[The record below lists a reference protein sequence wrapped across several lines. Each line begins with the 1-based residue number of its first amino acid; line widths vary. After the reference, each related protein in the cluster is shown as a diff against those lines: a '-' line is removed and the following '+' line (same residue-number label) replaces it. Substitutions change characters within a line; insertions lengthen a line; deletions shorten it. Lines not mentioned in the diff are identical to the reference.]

1 MTTATA
7 KGRPRV
13 NPAHRLGDGSFV
25 RFQGGLIDQ
34 YRELAFRAGYRT
46 FPAFVREAVADA
58 VRSLEALY
66 GSPEAQ
72 ESPQPSPGVAEAGSV
87 VPESVPPD
95 VLYTPLDRGG
105 RRYTFEEVQQVVAEN
120 PELGANF
127 DAPEAVAPY
136 FYGHQSRLVN
146 QMRGLQF
153 RREREAKECEEQEQE
168 RQDLEE
174 LERRRQAD
182 LEWEAEA
189 RRRASEPAPE
199 LAPNPGADPEAR
211 RVWSD
216 VLEVLE
222 RQAPRSTFE
231 TWLRPTEGVAMDDS
245 LFVVEAPTPFAVS
258 WLERRIFH
266 ALQSAL
272 ERVLNRPAH
281 LVIRLRGGGAGGEDG
296 TG

>member
-1 MTTATA
+1 M
-7 KGRPRV
+7 
-13 NPAHRLGDGSFV
+13 
-25 RFQGGLIDQ
+25 
-34 YRELAFRAGYRT
+34 
-46 FPAFVREAVADA
+46 
-58 VRSLEALY
+58 
-66 GSPEAQ
+66 
-72 ESPQPSPGVAEAGSV
+72 
-87 VPESVPPD
+87 
-95 VLYTPLDRGG
+95 
-105 RRYTFEEVQQVVAEN
+105 VAEN

-127 DAPEAVAPY
+127 DAPEAVVPY

-153 RREREAKECEEQEQE
+153 RREREAREREEQEQE

-174 LERRRQAD
+174 LERRREVE

-189 RRRASEPAPE
+189 RRRESGPAPE

-216 VLEVLE
+216 ALEVLE
-222 RQAPRSTFE
+222 KQAARSTFE

-272 ERVLNRPAH
+272 ERVLHRPAH
-281 LVIRLRGGGAGGEDG
+281 LVIRPRGGGADGGDG